1 MALKTSVRT
10 VDGVKIVDC
19 GGRIVFGD
27 EASAL
32 RDLVKGLLAESK
44 QIVLNLGEVSYIDSG
59 GLGMLVGLYTSARN
73 AGGNVKLAA
82 LTKRVDD
89 LLQVTKLLTVFEV
102 YDDVDGAV
110 ASFGGR
116 AAKSA

>member
-1 MALKTSVRT
+1 MALKIGVRT

-32 RDLVKGLLAESK
+32 RDQVKSLLAESR
-44 QIVLNLGEVSYIDSG
+44 QIVLNLGDVTYIDSG

-102 YDDVDGAV
+102 YENVADAVSSFSKAAGA
-110 ASFGGR
+110 
-116 AAKSA
+116 

>member
-1 MALKTSVRT
+1 MALKTSVRK
-10 VDGVKIVDC
+10 VGGVNIVDC
-19 GGRIVFGD
+19 SGRVVFGD
-27 EASAL
+27 EATAL
-32 RDLVKGLLAESK
+32 RDLVKRLLTEST
-44 QIVLNLGEVSYIDSG
+44 QIVLNLGEVNYIDSG

-102 YDDVDGAV
+102 YDSVDAAI
-110 ASFGGR
+110 ASFTR
-116 AAKSA
+116 AAKTA